1 MPRLGYWFS
10 EAPAAR
16 LYHGVPPAP
25 LVWHKTSLL
34 LAFGESG
41 RFVRGTGN
49 SQSACSPSPSLSPS
63 PTQGGR
69 VRGPLSDAQCIQR
82 AEAITAWAVARGVL
96 PGSRDARP
104 LVPDRAPSPRPAE
117 SREPREATESRR
129 SRVRS
134 PRSPTCP

>member
-41 RFVRGTGN
+41 RFVRGTGKW
-49 SQSACSPSPSLSPS
+49 AI
-63 PTQGGR
+63 
-69 VRGPLSDAQCIQR
+69 RGPGAGGLVSYGRHMVQLGA
-82 AEAITAWAVARGVL
+82 AISLWVVG
-96 PGSRDARP
+96 
-104 LVPDRAPSPRPAE
+104 
-117 SREPREATESRR
+117 RR
-129 SRVRS
+129 
-134 PRSPTCP
+134 

>member
-49 SQSACSPSPSLSPS
+49 SQSACALWAI
-63 PTQGGR
+63 
-69 VRGPLSDAQCIQR
+69 RGPGAGGLVSFGRHLVQLGA
-82 AEAITAWAVARGVL
+82 AISLWVVR
-96 PGSRDARP
+96 RRP
-104 LVPDRAPSPRPAE
+104 PRYD
-117 SREPREATESRR
+117 TKRR
-129 SRVRS
+129 NRCS
-134 PRSPTCP
+134 